1 MAAHK
6 WRRLAHSLNLSIA
19 AVNNIEVNS
28 HFQVEIACERA
39 LCEWMITAT
48 RQPLIWWTL
57 IQALRDSDLNALAS
71 DLDLALREGT
81 D

>member
-1 MAAHK
+1 MAAHE
-6 WRRLAHSLNLSIA
+6 WRKLAYSLNLSTTT
-19 AVNNIEVNS
+19 VNNIELSS
-28 HFQVEIACERA
+28 HFQVEIACEKA
-39 LCEWMITAT
+39 LYEWMSTAT

-57 IQALRDSDLNALAS
+57 IQALQDSDLNTLAT